1 MKQVFIDGSG
11 QIVVRE
17 VEAPE
22 LGENGILSKTAYSV
36 ISTGTETMGIR
47 ARRKNPD
54 PSRPDGHSGYTNSG
68 VVTAVGANVEG
79 IEVGDQVGNYGSP
92 SAFGGHAE
100 VCCIG
105 KHLAIKLPENVSLK
119 EAAFTGLGG
128 IAMQAVRRSQ
138 LTFGEH
144 VLVMGLGVL
153 GQIIARICHA
163 AAYQGMASDF
173 LEDRLKLARD
183 AGIRAVNA
191 SDDVVA
197 AVMDATDGRGADA
210 VLISVATDSAE
221 PITQALKAI
230 RFGGRIV
237 IVGVTKM
244 EVDRSLFFAKEADF
258 VISRAAGPGRY
269 DPSYEGE
276 GNDYP
281 YPYVRWTEGRNLR
294 EFIRL
299 LSEKRLRVDDLI
311 SHEFPVEQA
320 ADAYEQ
326 ALDRPQETLGVLL
339 KYSTME

>member
-1 MKQVFIDGSG
+1 MKQVFIDGRG

-17 VEAPE
+17 VEPPE
-22 LGENGILSKTAYSV
+22 LGENGVLSKTAYSV

-47 ARRKNPD
+47 ARRQNPD
-54 PSRPDGHSGYTNSG
+54 PSKPDGHSGYTNSG

-79 IEVGDQVGNYGSP
+79 ISVGDNVGSYGSP

-100 VCCIG
+100 ICHIG

-163 AAYQGMASDF
+163 AAYQVLASDF
-173 LEDRLKLARD
+173 LDDRLKFARD
-183 AGIRAVNA
+183 AGIKAISA
-191 SDDVVA
+191 SEDVIS
-197 AVMDATDGRGADA
+197 AVMDATEGRGVDV

-221 PITQALKAI
+221 PITQALNAI
-230 RFGGRIV
+230 RFGGRV
-237 IVGVTKM
+237 VMVGVTKM
-244 EVDRSLFFAKEADF
+244 EVDRNLFFAKEADF

-276 GNDYP
+276 GVDYP

-320 ADAYEQ
+320 AAAYEQ
-326 ALDRPQETLGVLL
+326 ALEHPQETLGVLL

>member
-1 MKQVFIDGSG
+1 MKQVFVDGTG

-17 VEAPE
+17 VEQPT

-36 ISTGTETMGIR
+36 ISTGTETMGIK

-54 PSRPDGHSGYTNSG
+54 PSKPDGHTGYTTSG

-79 IEVGDQVGNYGSP
+79 ISVGDKIGSYGSQ
-92 SAFGGHAE
+92 SMFGGHAE
-100 VCCIG
+100 ICHIG
-105 KHLAIKLPENVSLK
+105 KNLAVKLPDNVSLK

-138 LTFGEH
+138 LTLGEN
-144 VLVMGLGVL
+144 VLAMGMGVL

-163 AAYQGMASDF
+163 AAYQVLASDF
-173 LEDRLKLARD
+173 LEDRVKLARD
-183 AGIRAVNA
+183 AGIKAVNA
-191 SDDVVA
+191 SEDVVS
-197 AVMDATDGRGADA
+197 AVMDATEGRGADA
-210 VLISVATDSAE
+210 VIISVATDSAE

-230 RFGGRIV
+230 RFGGRV
-237 IVGVTKM
+237 VMVGVTKM
-244 EVDRSLFFAKEADF
+244 EVDRSLFFTKEADF

-276 GNDYP
+276 GVDYP
-281 YPYVRWTEGRNLR
+281 YCYVRWTEGRNLR

-299 LSEKRLRVDDLI
+299 ISEKRLRVDDLV

-339 KYSTME
+339 KY